1 MNLPR
6 AMCFACLTALLGAA
20 GLESPA
26 LAAPPVT
33 LESLLDEMIDRSA
46 IARLPDPW
54 YTCSQASSYDRRSTT
69 PDDPETWFANADAS
83 QFIRMETNDG
93 RREWVMMDA
102 QGPGAVVRIWSANPK
117 GTLRL
122 YLDGSTA
129 PALEAPMDALLGGK
143 WTVGDFTLGEP
154 LSATRSRGWNLY
166 LPIPY
171 AKHCKITS
179 DADGFYYQ
187 INYRTYDAGAAVA
200 TFALDQLTAAAE
212 HVDRVQAALAAPEL
226 RVLAEKQMGRS
237 LGPWEQVIVTLPPG
251 PRAVNLFICRITSDD
266 LPSALRSTI
275 LSSAFDAKQTIW
287 CPAGD
292 FGGSGVGVN
301 PFSDW
306 FRSVEQDPSALLTS
320 RWIMPYERSG
330 AFVVENHSDKPIVV
344 QIVVNTIPWEWDDRS
359 MHFHARWR
367 QENPL
372 PTRPMRDWNYIAIE
386 GQGVYVGDS
395 LAVANPTETWW
406 GEGDEKIYVDGET
419 FPSHFG
425 TGTEDYYGYAWCCPE
440 TFAGPF
446 HAQPRCDGPGNYGHT
461 VVSRVRLLDG
471 IPFRK
476 SLRFDMEVWHWE
488 DTNVGYAATTY
499 YYARPGA
506 KDNRRPVDAEIRRG
520 ILSPPPLPPPF
531 AVENAIECE
540 SLPVSGHSEDLTFGP
555 QNMRG
560 FARNAWSGD
569 THLWIRA
576 TETGEYIELDIP
588 CKSADPVRLTLHAT
602 KSWDYGIVQFSVNGR
617 PAGKPIDFFSGGQ
630 GVCKATGPI
639 DLGTFKPENGRLR
652 LRAEVVGGH
661 PDALGSKTFFGLDC
675 VVLEAP

>member
-1 MNLPR
+1 MTLER
-6 AMCFACLTALLGAA
+6 AMCLACLAAVFGAA
-20 GLESPA
+20 GRPSPA
-26 LAAPPVT
+26 SAAPPIT
-33 LESLLDEMIDRSA
+33 LETLLEEMIDRSA
-46 IARLPDPW
+46 VARLPDPW
-54 YTCSQASSYDRRSTT
+54 YTCAQASSYDRRSTT
-69 PDDPETWFANADAS
+69 PDDPESWFANADAS
-83 QFIRMETNDG
+83 QYLRVETNSG

-117 GTLRL
+117 GTLRI
-122 YLDGSTA
+122 YLDGETA

-143 WTVGDFTLGEP
+143 WSVGDFTLGEP

-171 AKHCKITS
+171 ATHCKITS

-187 INYRTYDAGAAVA
+187 VNYRTYEPGAAVT
-200 TFALDQLTAAAE
+200 TFALDQLTAASE
-212 HVDRVQAALAAPEL
+212 RVGQ
-226 RVLAEKQMGRS
+226 VQTTLAEAKTPLVPAQHVGRG
-237 LGPWEQVIVTLPPG
+237 LGPWERVIVTLPAG
-251 PRAVNLFICRITSDD
+251 PKAVNHLVCRITADD
-266 LPSALRSTI
+266 LESALRSTI
-275 LSSAFDAKQTIW
+275 ISAVFDTRETIW

-292 FGGSGVGVN
+292 FTGAGVGLNVYQ
-301 PFSDW
+301 DW
-306 FRSVEQDPSALLTS
+306 YRSVTQDPSALLTS
-320 RWIMPYERSG
+320 RWIMPYERTG
-330 AFVVENHSDKPIVV
+330 AFIVENHSDKPIVV
-344 QIVVNTIPWEWDDRS
+344 QFIVGTEPWEWNERS

-367 QENPL
+367 QENPI
-372 PTRPMRDWNYIAIE
+372 PTRPMRDWNYITIE

-395 LAVANPTETWW
+395 LAVSNPTETWW

-471 IPFRK
+471 IPFRQ

-506 KDNRRPVDAEIRRG
+506 TDNRRPLDAEVRRG

-531 AVENAIECE
+531 TVENALECE
-540 SLPVSGHSEDLTFGP
+540 SLSVIGHSEDLTFGP

-560 FARNAWSGD
+560 FARNTWSGD
-569 THLWIRA
+569 AHLWVRA
-576 TETGEYIELDIP
+576 TSVGEYIELEVP
-588 CKSADPVRLTLHAT
+588 CKSPDPVRVTLHAT
-602 KSWDYGIVQFSVNGR
+602 KSWDYGIVQVSVNGR
-617 PAGKPIDFFSGGQ
+617 NAGRPIDFFSGAQ
-630 GVCKATGPI
+630 GVCKASGPI
-639 DLGTFKPENGRLR
+639 DLGVFQPENGRLT

-661 PDALGSKTFFGLDC
+661 AEALGSKSFFGLDC
-675 VVLEAP
+675 VVLGAP